1 MTEKKKALLLLSGG
15 VDSAV
20 ALALMQ
26 EHNIDAEAVH
36 FTSVFCTCGGKGGG
50 CGPAS
55 KVAEAAGIKLHIVG
69 KGEDYIEI
77 VKKPAHG
84 RGRNMNICIDCRIYA
99 FRKAKELMEKIGA
112 SFIITGEVVDQRPMS
127 QHKKTMLLIEK
138 EAGLSGLV
146 LRPLSALSMAE
157 TVPEK
162 EGWVD
167 RTKLKNISGRSR
179 KEQISFAAERGIKDF
194 SCPAGGCLLT
204 DPQFS
209 RRIKDLL
216 ENKPEFD
223 SKDAALLKYGRHFR
237 LDKDAKLVVG
247 RNKAENEA
255 LERFKTEKGF
265 TLQLLDY
272 NGPFS
277 LLTGS
282 NAKKYI
288 KLSSGITA
296 RYGDVIDKSREVRVR
311 IKNAVTAEENIIKVM
326 TAKDEDFSGALL

>member
-15 VDSAV
+15 LDSTV
-20 ALALMQ
+20 ALVMMK
-26 EHNIDAEAVH
+26 EHSIDVEAVH
-36 FTSVFCTCGGKGGG
+36 FTSLFCTCGGKGGG

-55 KVAEAAGIKLHIVG
+55 KVAESAGIKLHIVG

-84 RGRNMNICIDCRIYA
+84 RGSNMNICIDCRIYA

-138 EAGLSGLV
+138 EAGLTDLV
-146 LRPLSALSMAE
+146 LRPLCALSMNE
-157 TVPEK
+157 TLPEK

-167 RTKLKNISGRSR
+167 RTKLKNISGRGR
-179 KEQISFAAERGIKDF
+179 KEQMSFAADKGLKDF

-209 RRIKDLL
+209 RRIKDLM

-223 SKDAALLKYGRHFR
+223 SKDVALLKYGRHFR

-247 RNKAENEA
+247 RNKTENEV
-255 LERFKTEKGF
+255 LEQFKIEKGF
-265 TLQLLDY
+265 ALWLEDF

-277 LLTGS
+277 LLTGI
-282 NAKKYI
+282 NAKKY
-288 KLSSGITA
+288 LELASGITA
-296 RYGDVIDKSREVRVR
+296 RYGDVEDKEKKVKVRV
-311 IKNAVTAEENIIKVM
+311 KNCSTAEETVIEVM
-326 TAKDEDFSGALL
+326 TAKDTYFQGTLL

>member
-15 VDSAV
+15 LDSAV
-20 ALALMQ
+20 ALVMMK
-26 EHNIDAEAVH
+26 EHNIDVEAVH
-36 FTSVFCTCGGKGGG
+36 FTSLFCTCGGKGGG
-50 CGPAS
+50 CVPAS
-55 KVAEAAGIKLHIVG
+55 KVAEAAGIKLHIIA

-84 RGRNMNICIDCRIYA
+84 RGSNMNVCIDCRIYA
-99 FRKAKELMEKIGA
+99 FRKAKELMENIGA

-138 EAGLSGLV
+138 EAGLSNLV
-146 LRPLSALSMAE
+146 LRPLSALSMPE

-167 RTKLKNISGRSR
+167 RVKLKNISGRGR
-179 KEQISFAAERGIKDF
+179 KEQMSFAANKGMKDF

-223 SKDAALLKYGRHFR
+223 SKDVAFLKYGRHFR
-237 LDKDAKLVVG
+237 LEKEAKLVVG
-247 RNKAENEA
+247 RNKAENEI
-255 LERFKTEKGF
+255 LEQFKAEKSY
-265 TLQLLDY
+265 TLWLEDF

-277 LLTGS
+277 IMAGA
-282 NAKKYI
+282 NAKKQ
-288 KLSSGITA
+288 LEFAAGITA
-296 RYGDVIDKSREVRVR
+296 RYGDVPDKTQKVKVRVQN
-311 IKNAVTAEENIIKVM
+311 KATGEESILEVM
-326 TAKDEDFSGALL
+326 TAKDSDFAVFLL